1 MKRYRILPAV
11 CAAALLVLSSG
22 CSMEELLQKREVSRE
37 QEPLPHS
44 DRRYDLEPLRKMA
57 EQMQETKLLPNA
69 ETQIREETQA
79 ILDEVDKAYA
89 VYAHAN
95 MDFYADWNNS
105 ELSDLSDETYAD
117 YCAADEIATWAFCN
131 ACKDSDYDDLMD
143 PYVEQDWLPYYVS
156 NTLNRV
162 ISRAREDAADS
173 GALLNDYYAT
183 AYDENIDPEDPA
195 ETNLSCAQL
204 YLKNLESYDTSEYL
218 YDYYM
223 RDFTVEEASAM
234 YHDLIERM
242 KPLYEELK
250 TYVIEDPRYEEL
262 KEGGMAVDD
271 PYATLQIY
279 APKLSPSIAESVDQL
294 FSGPYYRAAKGTDSY
309 DGSYTVTLPGE
320 KTAMMYTYL
329 AGDYYDLTTVV
340 HEFGHFNADWR
351 DQTPVYLTKNC
362 IDLAEVQSQSMEML
376 FTSFYDDIYGSEA
389 DYLEALALYNIMDSV
404 ISGFAVG
411 EFEYRV
417 MQDLEH
423 VSPQDVCDIFDEI
436 MEEAGL
442 STQLYQITHLFEQPG
457 YYISY
462 GVSALASMQIYA
474 AMQEDFS
481 QAIIMYT
488 NIASLSSN
496 SGDHP
501 FSEALESSGFD
512 NIFEESSLE
521 AVVESV
527 SARLSPVID
536 G

>member
-1 MKRYRILPAV
+1 MKRYRVRSII
-11 CAAALLVLSSG
+11 CAAVLTVLLSG

-37 QEPLPHS
+37 EVPLPHS
-44 DRRYDLEPLRKMA
+44 DQRYDLEPIRKMA
-57 EQMQETKLLPNA
+57 EQLQKTKLLANA
-69 ETQIREETQA
+69 DTQMREEISA
-79 ILDEVDKAYA
+79 ILDEVNNAYA

-95 MDFYADWNNS
+95 MDFYADWNNT
-105 ELSDLSDETYAD
+105 ELSELSDETYAD

-131 ACKDSDYDDLMD
+131 ACKDSDYDDLLD
-143 PYVEQDWLPYYVS
+143 PYVEQDWLPYYII
-156 NTLNRV
+156 NNLNRV
-162 ISRAREDAADS
+162 VSRAREDAAAS
-173 GALLNDYYAT
+173 GELLNDYYAT
-183 AYDENIDPEDPA
+183 AYDENVNPDDPA

-204 YLKNLESYDTSEYL
+204 YLKNLESYDTSQYL

-223 RDFTVEEASAM
+223 RDFTAEEASAM
-234 YHDLIERM
+234 YHNLIDTM
-242 KPLYEELK
+242 KPLFEDLK
-250 TYVIEDPRYEEL
+250 AYVINDPRYDDL
-262 KEGGMAVDD
+262 KEGGMALDD
-271 PYATLQIY
+271 PYATLQVY
-279 APKLSPSIAESVDQL
+279 APKLSSSIAESVKQL

-320 KTAMMYTYL
+320 KTAIMYTYL

-417 MQDLEH
+417 MQDLEYI
-423 VSPQDVCDIFDEI
+423 SPQDVCDIFDEI

-442 STQLYQITHLFEQPG
+442 SSQLYQITHLYEEPG

-488 NIASLSSN
+488 NISAISSK
-496 SGDHP
+496 SGDYQ
-501 FSEALESSGFD
+501 FSEALASSGFD
-512 NIFEESSLE
+512 NIFDESSLE

-536 G
+536 